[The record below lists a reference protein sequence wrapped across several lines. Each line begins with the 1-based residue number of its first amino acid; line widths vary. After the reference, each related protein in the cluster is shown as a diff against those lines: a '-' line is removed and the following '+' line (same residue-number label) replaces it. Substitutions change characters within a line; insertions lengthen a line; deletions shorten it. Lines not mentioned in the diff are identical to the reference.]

1 VLAHGLQ
8 LNPITKIDEI
18 LILYQNRVIYLR
30 FTKKNIYDFT
40 IIVLAVFSIVLVVL
54 DFSNIISISKN
65 PFKTIDSAI
74 LIVFAY
80 DYFSRLIKAEN
91 KKQFFLKNMFDLIA
105 IIPFNSIFSF
115 FRLARVFR
123 IARVTRLFKLSRLV
137 GITGKLTNR
146 IDGFLKTNNF
156 RNALY
161 VSVVLILISAT
172 MYSIAESVAFVD
184 SIWWAVVTTTTVGY
198 GDISPNT
205 PLGRIAAILLMFLGI
220 GFIGMLT
227 STITEYFNAGKDTK
241 DDEIES
247 LHKKMDL
254 LMKKI
259 ESLEDEIKKD

>member
-1 VLAHGLQ
+1 
-8 LNPITKIDEI
+8 
-18 LILYQNRVIYLR
+18 
-30 FTKKNIYDFT
+30 
-40 IIVLAVFSIVLVVL
+40 
-54 DFSNIISISKN
+54 
-65 PFKTIDSAI
+65 
-74 LIVFAY
+74 
-80 DYFSRLIKAEN
+80 
-91 KKQFFLKNMFDLIA
+91 M
-105 IIPFNSIFSF
+105 
-115 FRLARVFR
+115 
-123 IARVTRLFKLSRLV
+123 
-137 GITGKLTNR
+137 TNR

-205 PLGRIAAILLMFLGI
+205 PFGRIAAILLMFLGI